1 MSYPALHS
9 IRGNLIMKK
18 NDILQKGNKSQY
30 YNNRVEIIAK
40 LNAIEYKI
48 NAIDRYIK
56 TNYPEEMLDYLY
68 PKRERKK

>member
-1 MSYPALHS
+1 
-9 IRGNLIMKK
+9 MKK